1 MVTKSCAPS
10 LAVDEQKSLPRPF
23 LSGNNG
29 CDITSACIGLVVLE
43 PDGVQGSGPLFR
55 GTRVAHPRSTLACS
69 LWNRRAVV
77 VTESEPGMPQAH
89 ENRGQQCAFKDLM
102 THLILQFA

>member
-1 MVTKSCAPS
+1 MGMA
-10 LAVDEQKSLPRPF
+10 ADEQKSLPRPF
-23 LSGNNG
+23 LPTAA
-29 CDITSACIGLVVLE
+29 ITACACIVPVLLE

-55 GTRVAHPRSTLACS
+55 GTRVAPPEVPSPR
-69 LWNRRAVV
+69 LWWSGRAVV